1 MRKAH
6 IALVITTAFFPDAK
20 RSITQKNFLCKR
32 KKLSLR
38 GKSDK
43 RINFLGGPRA
53 VLVRLTKNIGR
64 YTNKTGQT
72 GRKILPSDGELRADH
87 RRSSTAPLV
96 KDAGRR
102 GRRPLRNPI
111 GKPSV
116 GATLAVA
123 RGRGNRRSAA
133 SGGGSEPVSRKCPD
147 WRVRQCPSVGWHDGG
162 QESPAPTHH
171 QEPTAPGGQGR
182 PPLQPYS

>member
-1 MRKAH
+1 M
-6 IALVITTAFFPDAK
+6 
-20 RSITQKNFLCKR
+20 
-32 KKLSLR
+32 
-38 GKSDK
+38 
-43 RINFLGGPRA
+43 
-53 VLVRLTKNIGR
+53 LVRLTKNIGR

-72 GRKILPSDGELRADH
+72 GQKILPSEGGLRADH

-123 RGRGNRRSAA
+123 RGRGKAPPLRTSCN
-133 SGGGSEPVSRKCPD
+133 
-147 WRVRQCPSVGWHDGG
+147 PSVGADAYIGPTGYFPHPRQGTRALPYKMCGG
-162 QESPAPTHH
+162 PMCPAATGTSAIPLCKSKG
-171 QEPTAPGGQGR
+171 ERIATAGVRAGFAMT
-182 PPLQPYS
+182 PLTRGAV